1 MYKKFDVCRKM
12 MYNPI
17 GTLRNK
23 MNSKRHRQ
31 KMPAAENTWLEL
43 VLGGKNK
50 YGSKKSIF
58 NNKGSS

>member
-1 MYKKFDVCRKM
+1 MNKKFDVYKKM

-43 VLGGKNK
+43 VFRREKQVWQ
-50 YGSKKSIF
+50 
-58 NNKGSS
+58 